1 MVDSDEMIINALK
14 ILSAEAV
21 EKAKSGHPGMPLGS
35 APFIYEL
42 WKNHLRFNPSHPD
55 WINRDRFV
63 LSAGHA
69 SILLYTLLFAFG
81 FELSIDDL
89 RSFRQRG
96 SKTPGHPEYKHTPGV
111 EATTGPLGQG
121 LANAVGMAIAEEY
134 LAAEF
139 NRPGYNLIDH
149 YTYVLSGDGCMMEG
163 ITSEAASLAG
173 TLGLGK
179 LIVFYDSNG
188 ITIEGDTQ
196 IAFGEDVGKRFEAYK
211 WQVLKVADG
220 KNLQAIDEAI
230 QTAKGER
237 SKPTLIIV
245 TTQIADGA
253 PPKQGTAAAHGE
265 PLGTDAL
272 KMLRENCG
280 WAGFEAFWVPDE
292 LIANRMAYCQK
303 GSLLQNAWQELF
315 GKYCLEFPVLASEWE
330 IWFGEVDERK
340 LRKTLTSFD
349 FSDQVKATRSASGE
363 IMNRIAS
370 DYPNL
375 FGGAADLAPST
386 KTRLTEKRDFSRDNR
401 FGANLHF
408 GIREHAMAAIGNGI
422 ALHGGLIVYCST
434 FLVFSDYMKGAMRL
448 SALMELPVIYIL
460 THDSIGVGED
470 GPTHQPVE
478 QIAGLRAIP
487 NMTVVRPADA
497 RETAAAWHMALTNQG
512 PTVLVLT
519 RQNVPAIE
527 GTGMDACKGAY
538 IVMDSEKP
546 VPDLILIASGSEVQL
561 ALQSGKILRD
571 KGVDVRVVSMPCWEA
586 FESQDEQY
594 RQSVFPKNVHKRL
607 AIEAGTG
614 FGWHKYIGIDGGI
627 VAMDQFGASAPGEIV
642 FEAYGFTVAN
652 IVEKA
657 INLLYCKESK

>member
-1 MVDSDEMIINALK
+1 MVDSDEMIINSLK

-81 FELSIDDL
+81 FELSVDDL

-230 QTAKGER
+230 QTAKSER
-237 SKPTLIIV
+237 SKPTLVIV

-265 PLGTDAL
+265 PLGADAL

-280 WAGFEAFWVPDE
+280 WAGFEAFRVPDE
-292 LIANRMAYCQK
+292 LMANRMAYCQK
-303 GSLLQNAWQELF
+303 GSLLQKEWQELF
-315 GKYCLEFPVLASEWE
+315 EKYCLEFPVLASEWE

-340 LRKTLTSFD
+340 LRKTLTSFN

-363 IMNRIAS
+363 IMNLMAS

-386 KTRLTEKRDFSRDNR
+386 KTRLTEKGDFSRDNR

-422 ALHGGLIVYCST
+422 ALHGGLIPYCST

-448 SALMELPVIYIL
+448 SALMRLPVIYIL

-497 RETAAAWHMALTNQG
+497 RETAAAWHMALTNRKG

-594 RQSVFPKNVHKRL
+594 RQSVLPKDVQRRL
-607 AIEAGTG
+607 AIEAGSG
-614 FGWHKYIGIDGGI
+614 FGWHKYTGMNGAIIAI
-627 VAMDQFGASAPGEIV
+627 DQFGISAPGEIV
-642 FEAYGFTVAN
+642 FEEYGFTITNV
-652 IVEKA
+652 VEKA
-657 INLLYCKESK
+657 MNLL